1 MKKLSF
7 APQNILGYLLVGG
20 FTLIVI
26 GLIAALLSSLE
37 DPQVKSSD
45 RFTIDGISDIHVV
58 HFQGHEYLAFE
69 IQSAGSLCHSESCP
83 CKIK

>member
-7 APQNILGYLLVGG
+7 APQNILVYLLAGG
-20 FTLIVI
+20 LLLIVI
-26 GLIAALLSSLE
+26 GLIAALLSSR

-45 RFTIDGISDIHVV
+45 RFTIDSISDIHVV
-58 HFQGHEYLAFE
+58 RFQGHEYLAFE
-69 IQSAGSLCHSESCP
+69 IQSAGSLCHSESFP

>member
-26 GLIAALLSSLE
+26 GLIAALLSSR

>member
-1 MKKLSF
+1 MK
-7 APQNILGYLLVGG
+7 NVILLTGG
-20 FTLIVI
+20 CIMIGV
-26 GLIAALLSSLE
+26 GLIGVIVSICGS
-37 DPQVKSSD
+37 PQVKSSD
-45 RFTIDGISDIHVV
+45 RFTIDSISEIHVV

>member
-1 MKKLSF
+1 MKKLS
-7 APQNILGYLLVGG
+7 LV
-20 FTLIVI
+20 LAV
-26 GLIAALLSSLE
+26 ALTSCQA
-37 DPQVKSSD
+37 PQVKSSD
-45 RFTIDGISDIHVV
+45 RFKIDDISDIHVV

>member
-1 MKKLSF
+1 MK
-7 APQNILGYLLVGG
+7 NVILLTGG
-20 FTLIVI
+20 FIMIVV
-26 GLIAALLSSLE
+26 GLIGVLVSICG

-45 RFTIDGISDIHVV
+45 RFKIDDISDIHVV